1 MLTSTFNERSPS
13 LERSGMPAYDELS
26 LLIARA
32 RNRVEW
38 RIAHVKAQR
47 APFDALN
54 ELADELGV
62 VPPARFP
69 VPSTM
74 AEARDAVASVLAL
87 LERMQLSPE
96 SRVRI
101 GVHLI
106 PLRSFAHG
114 QSVGASAD
122 RREAT

>member
-1 MLTSTFNERSPS
+1 MLSQAFNERPTS
-13 LERSGMPAYDELS
+13 LERSCTSSYDELS

-32 RNRVEW
+32 RNRIEW

-47 APFDALN
+47 SIFDALT
-54 ELADELGV
+54 ELADELGAAL
-62 VPPARFP
+62 PARCP

-74 AEARDAVASVLAL
+74 GEARDAVTTLLSL
-87 LERMQLSPE
+87 LERVQLSPE
-96 SRVRI
+96 TRARI

-114 QSVGASAD
+114 QSVGASPD
-122 RREAT
+122 SREAT